1 MKIRTWAVA
10 VAASA
15 LLVAACGSDDEEE
28 PSSTTSPDD
37 NTSEDGASD
46 DEAEDTSDEADAMA
60 DWPDEIVLGLVP
72 SQEVDQLVLDAEE
85 LGTLLSEELG
95 HPVTTNVSDSY
106 TALVLA
112 MQSEQAHIGMFG
124 PIALVQAADQA
135 GAEIVLQSVRYGA
148 STYHTQWF
156 TNDPDRFCETDVVE
170 VENEDGSVYTYCNGT
185 SEADVG
191 PVGEDALNNIEEGET
206 VYFVEEGSASGYYY
220 PATQV
225 QTITGMDPFSDI
237 DAQFAGGHPA
247 TIQGV
252 QRGDAAVG
260 VSFDDARDNL
270 VEEDP
275 AVGEDVTVFAYSE
288 EIPNDGVA
296 VGGDLPDD
304 LQQAITDAFVAVMET
319 EEGAAAFDAV
329 YSIEGLVPADLDA
342 LDAARQ
348 VEANFGDS

>member
-15 LLVAACGSDDEEE
+15 LLVAACGSDDDSEPEETAAPE
-28 PSSTTSPDD
+28 ETSDD
-37 NTSEDGASD
+37 SSEDD
-46 DEAEDTSDEADAMA
+46 DTTDDAGGDAMA

-72 SQEVDQLVLDAEE
+72 SQEVDQLVLDAEVLGE
-85 LGTLLSEELG
+85 LLTAELG
-95 HPVTTNVSDSY
+95 HPVTTNVTDSY

-112 MQSEQAHIGMFG
+112 MGSGQAHIGMFG
-124 PIALVQAADQA
+124 PIALVQAADQV
-135 GAEIVLQSVRYGA
+135 GADIVLQSVRFGS

-156 TNDPDRFCETDVVE
+156 TNDTDRFCSTDVVE
-170 VENEDGSVYTYCNGT
+170 VEQENGSIYTYCNGT
-185 SEADVG
+185 DEADTG
-191 PVGEDALNNIEEGET
+191 PVGEDALNELEDGET
-206 VYFVEEGSASGYYY
+206 IFFVEEGSASGYYY

-225 QTITGMDPFSDI
+225 QTITGKDPFSDI
-237 DAQFAGGHPA
+237 DAQFAGDHPA
-247 TIQGV
+247 TLQGV

-275 AVGEDVTVFAYSE
+275 QIGEDVTVFAYSE

-296 VGGDLPDD
+296 VAGDLPDD
-304 LQQAITDAFVAVMET
+304 LKQAISDAFVAVMET

-329 YSIEGLVPADLDA
+329 YSIEGLVPADLGA

-348 VEANFGDS
+348 VESNFGDQ